1 MRKFNRVVGVTFAIF
16 ALQSYAASIYDP
28 GIQYCQSNPT
38 LCGLEGYGSF
48 ERGKIETQQTCQQ
61 NPSSCGIVTTDTNG
75 STAEGISQCQRN
87 PTSCGLEGSG
97 SFESGK
103 NQGIQQGTSQC
114 QQNPSSCGIVTTDT
128 NGSTAEGISQCQR
141 NPSSCGII
149 TTDTN
154 GSTVEGISLCQQ
166 NPKSCNLEAN
176 GSFERGKVQGVQ
188 QGISQCQENPI
199 SCKIPLAFMET
210 KARDLFPDDPEIFV
224 YLSPQGFTGSKQSI
238 FEMGMDS
245 WYNYQLIS
253 RQRRTSNDPYVFDL
267 KIVNGLQ

>member
-1 MRKFNRVVGVTFAIF
+1 MRKFNRLLGITFSLF

-28 GIQYCQSNPT
+28 GIQYCQSNPA

-48 ERGKIETQQTCQQ
+48 ERGKVETQQTCQQ

-87 PTSCGLEGSG
+87 PNSCGLEGSG
-97 SFESGK
+97 SFENGK
-103 NQGIQQGTSQC
+103 NQGIQQGISQC
-114 QQNPSSCGIVTTDT
+114 QQNPSSCGISSTDT
-128 NGSTAEGISQCQR
+128 NGSTA
-141 NPSSCGII
+141 
-149 TTDTN
+149 
-154 GSTVEGISLCQQ
+154 EGISLCQQ

-176 GSFERGKVQGVQ
+176 GSFERGKAQGVQ
-188 QGISQCQENPI
+188 QGISQCQTNPI

-210 KARDLFPDDPEIFV
+210 KPRPLFPDDPEIFV

-238 FEMGMDS
+238 FDMGMDS

-253 RQRRTSNDPYVFDL
+253 RQRRTSTDPYVFDL